1 MVASSENYDWSDFC
15 HAMASVYSG
24 NILLEC
30 INVAICGVLFID
42 FQAKIIIIGNYVR
55 LYTRV
60 ASDSGYKTWTIY
72 R

>member
-1 MVASSENYDWSDFC
+1 MVVSSENYDWSDFC
-15 HAMASVYSG
+15 QAMVSVYSG
-24 NILLEC
+24 NVLLEC

-42 FQAKIIIIGNYVR
+42 FQAKIIIIGNYAR

-60 ASDSGYKTWTIY
+60 VSDSGYKTRTIN

>member
-1 MVASSENYDWSDFC
+1 MVVSSENYDWSDFC
-15 HAMASVYSG
+15 QAMVSVYSG
-24 NILLEC
+24 NVLLEC

-42 FQAKIIIIGNYVR
+42 FQAKIIIIGNHAR

-60 ASDSGYKTWTIY
+60 VSDSGYKTRTIN